1 MNRERRLGSRVPHG
15 TDPVTRTWGHPMKSY
30 AYVIE
35 ENQKRGQKR
44 YERRN
49 VPSMDYQT
57 GVGLKFRLSM
67 RSMNDKAYHME

>member
-1 MNRERRLGSRVPHG
+1 
-15 TDPVTRTWGHPMKSY
+15 MKSY